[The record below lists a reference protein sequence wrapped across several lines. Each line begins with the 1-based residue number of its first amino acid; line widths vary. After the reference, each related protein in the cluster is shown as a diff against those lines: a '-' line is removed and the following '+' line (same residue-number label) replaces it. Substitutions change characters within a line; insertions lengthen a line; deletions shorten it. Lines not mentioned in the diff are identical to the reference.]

1 MVDETNWSMS
11 DKEQTKYSFQEK
23 WKSASQFQ
31 NKGSASFDTDTLDW
45 ILTRNG
51 FRNMDDFSVFL
62 KQFPVVLDAG
72 CGNGRILKLL
82 AELSESKQ
90 LLYGIDLAAAE
101 IARDNLRGNTNVF
114 VVAGDLVDYSSFEKV
129 CRPDFIYCQE
139 VLHHTSEPK
148 TSFSNLV
155 RLLNSNGQIAIYV
168 YKEKAPIREFT
179 DDFVRKQIASLNHEE
194 ASQLMEQFAEL
205 GRVLSN
211 LKIEVDIPEV
221 SVLGISRGKYD
232 LQRFIYHYFMK
243 CYWNEELSF
252 ENNTMINFDWYHPS
266 LCSRHTVEEVR
277 AWFSEHNLEVVHE
290 YVDEYGITIRGKK
303 S

>member
-1 MVDETNWSMS
+1 MS
-11 DKEQTKYSFQEK
+11 NDEQTKYSFQEK

>member
-1 MVDETNWSMS
+1 MNQEPNESMLIRN
-11 DKEQTKYSFQEK
+11 QTKYSFQEK

-82 AELSESKQ
+82 AELSESEQ

-114 VVAGDLVDYSSFEKV
+114 VEAGDLVDYSSFEKI

-139 VLHHTSEPK
+139 VLHHTSDPK

-179 DDFVRKQIASLNHEE
+179 DDFVRNQISILNHEE
-194 ASQLMEQFAEL
+194 ASKLMEQFAEL

-277 AWFSEHNLEVVHE
+277 AWFSENNLEVVHE

>member
-1 MVDETNWSMS
+1 MS

>member
-1 MVDETNWSMS
+1 MS
-11 DKEQTKYSFQEK
+11 NKEQTKYSFQEK
-23 WKSASQFQ
+23 WKSANEYQ
-31 NKGSASFDTDTLDW
+31 NKGSESFDSDTLNW

-51 FRNMDDFSVFL
+51 FRNIDDFSDFL
-62 KQFPVVLDAG
+62 KKFPVVLDAG

-82 AELSESKQ
+82 AELSGSEQK
-90 LLYGIDLAAAE
+90 LYGIDLAAAE
-101 IARDNLRGNTNVF
+101 IARGNLRGNSNVF
-114 VVAGDLVDYSSFEKV
+114 VEAADLVDYSSFEKV

-139 VLHHTSEPK
+139 VLHHTSDPGL
-148 TSFSNLV
+148 SFGNLAKV
-155 RLLNSNGQIAIYV
+155 LNTGGEIAIYV

-179 DDFVRKQIASLNHEE
+179 DDFVRTQIASLNHEE
-194 ASQLMEQFAEL
+194 ASKLMEQFAEL

-211 LKIEVDIPEV
+211 LKIQVEIPEV
-221 SVLGISRGKYD
+221 SVLGISPGKYD
-232 LQRFIYHYFMK
+232 LQRFVYNYFMK

-252 ENNTMINFDWYHPS
+252 EDNTMINFDWYHPS

-277 AWFSEHNLEVVHE
+277 AWFSENNLEVVHE

>member
-1 MVDETNWSMS
+1 
-11 DKEQTKYSFQEK
+11 
-23 WKSASQFQ
+23 
-31 NKGSASFDTDTLDW
+31 
-45 ILTRNG
+45 
-51 FRNMDDFSVFL
+51 MDDFSVFL

>member
-1 MVDETNWSMS
+1 MDETNHSMP

-23 WKSASQFQ
+23 WKSANEYQ

-82 AELSESKQ
+82 AELSDSEQ

-114 VVAGDLVDYSSFEKV
+114 VEAGDLVDYSSFEKV

-139 VLHHTSEPK
+139 VLHHTSDPK

-179 DDFVRKQIASLNHEE
+179 DDFVRTQIASLNHEE
-194 ASQLMEQFAEL
+194 ASKLMEQFAEL

-211 LKIEVDIPEV
+211 LKIQVEIPEV
-221 SVLGISRGKYD
+221 SVLGISPGKYD

-277 AWFSEHNLEVVHE
+277 EWFLENNLEVAHE
-290 YVDEYGITIRGKK
+290 YVDEYGITMRGKK